1 MPKLCFCLNI
11 FFLFSS
17 YNETIRR
24 ALYNKQLTYL
34 LIYNMNGNEN
44 PDATPAEDVL
54 TKEEEK
60 EEYYEEGNG
69 GATD

>member
-1 MPKLCFCLNI
+1 MSSNQEPTNESHKNRSKLQK
-11 FFLFSS
+11 
-17 YNETIRR
+17 Y
-24 ALYNKQLTYL
+24 
-34 LIYNMNGNEN
+34 MNGNEN

-60 EEYYEEGNG
+60 TEYYEEGNG

>member
-1 MPKLCFCLNI
+1 MSSNQEPINESDENRSKLQ
-11 FFLFSS
+11 
-17 YNETIRR
+17 
-24 ALYNKQLTYL
+24 K
-34 LIYNMNGNEN
+34 NMNGNEN